1 MTEATTTPSARR
13 MRITW
18 IKSTIGYREQQRR
31 VIRSLGLKR
40 LRQTVEHY
48 DTPSIRGMVN
58 KVHHL
63 VAVEPVEDGSPA
75 PVRQTGSQRFA
86 ARLEA
91 RAAEYEEILNEL
103 LAEAEAYEAEQDE
116 LAAGRR
122 ASALASTAG
131 ASPDADG
138 PAAVSEGAPES
149 ETAGARPN
157 RRRGV
162 AP

>member
-1 MTEATTTPSARR
+1 MTEAATTPSARR

-18 IKSTIGYREQQRR
+18 VKSTIGYREQQRR

-40 LRQTVEHY
+40 LRQSVEHY
-48 DTPSIRGMVN
+48 DTPSIRGMVD

-63 VAVEPVEDGSPA
+63 VTVESIDDGSPA

-103 LAEAEAYEAEQDE
+103 LAEAEAYEAEQDQI
-116 LAAGRR
+116 AARKR
-122 ASALASTAG
+122 APRGAG
-131 ASPDADG
+131 EARESDE
-138 PAAVSEGAPES
+138 PAAASGAAPEN
-149 ETAGARPN
+149 ETPGAT
-157 RRRGV
+157 V
-162 AP
+162 

>member
-1 MTEATTTPSARR
+1 MTEAATTASTRR
-13 MRITW
+13 VRITLV
-18 IKSTIGYREQQRR
+18 KSTIGYREQQRR

-63 VAVEPVEDGSPA
+63 VTVESVEDGSPV

-86 ARLEA
+86 ERLEA
-91 RAAEYEEILNEL
+91 RAAAYEEILNEL

-116 LAAGRR
+116 IESRKRVTNLPG
-122 ASALASTAG
+122 TAG
-131 ASPDADG
+131 GSQDG
-138 PAAVSEGAPES
+138 EDP
-149 ETAGARPN
+149 TA
-157 RRRGV
+157 
-162 AP
+162 